1 MNDREKTKEQPG
13 EELAQLRGQV
23 ADLEAHLA
31 RAQQAVADQ
40 RRINDCLPVLVA
52 TAGLDGYYK
61 QVNAAFERI
70 LGWSEQE
77 LLSRPFLEFI
87 HPEDRARALRTFAG
101 LESGVPAIDFLDR
114 NVCKDGS
121 CRWINWTMIPV
132 PDRDIVYGIGQDVTG
147 KMLAEDERKR
157 AEEAVRQSEQRMR
170 LHVQQTPLAVIE
182 WDVNARVSKWN
193 PGAERTFGHS
203 VQEAL
208 GQHFSF
214 LVPATHHDRVGH
226 VFNALLVKK
235 GGERSTNE
243 NVTKDGRVILCEWY
257 NTPLVN
263 AEGQVIGVASLAE
276 DITERKRAEAALQ
289 ESERRLATLISNLP
303 GAVYR
308 CKADSDWTIEFL
320 SDGYLQLTG
329 HDPSEAIGQ
338 PGTLHSERIHPEDRQ
353 REFDEVQRAVAE
365 KRAFHVEYRLR
376 MATGEE
382 KWVWEQGRGVF
393 SDSGELVAIEGFTT
407 DITDHKRIKQE
418 LQDANERLE
427 QRVAERTA
435 ELTTANELLRAEVQQ
450 RRQAEEKTALF
461 RRFVEAATQ
470 GFGMADADGQIIY
483 VNPFL
488 ARLFGAQ
495 RPEDVIG
502 THVSSYYPP
511 SYLRRRETEI
521 IPALRRGESWRGEQN
536 MAYPDGQMHTTI
548 HTVFPVV
555 DDNGRL
561 LYIAAVISDITEL
574 KRVEESLRKNEAK
587 YRALIESCPD
597 PVVVIDLQGRIVF
610 ASQQASEQHGILDP
624 GEFLGGQVTDHVLES
639 ERERFRASASRLT
652 EDGVHRNIEY
662 TLLRKDGTT
671 FQVELSSA
679 VIRDAHGNPEA
690 FMAVYRDISER
701 KQAEEKLA
709 IFGRFVEAASQGFGM
724 SDLEGRITYVNPMM
738 VRLLREKR
746 AEDVLGK
753 NISTYHTSDY
763 FRFRDEVIRPVLRR
777 GGHWQGELPL
787 LQSDGTILPTLRSIF
802 PVRDTNGDVHHFAVV
817 ITDITEIKQAQ
828 QALQQT
834 CEELRASEERF
845 QLVVQGAGV
854 GIWDWDIRTGRVY
867 YSPRWKALF
876 GYDENEIGEG
886 FEDWARLLHPDER
899 EGIIKSQEDVLAAT
913 SSTITA
919 EYRLRHKDG
928 SYRWIEG
935 HGVVVRDEQG
945 RACRLVGSHGDIT
958 DRKQAEEKLRR
969 EQRALRRMVLASD
982 HERRLITY
990 ELHDGVAQ
998 QLLGAML
1005 LFESQERVR
1014 GRKSKGTSGA
1024 YRDGLD
1030 ALRHAA
1036 SELRRVMNWLKTPVL
1051 EKFGVAEAIED
1062 VAAQLRLAPGAPDIE
1077 YSHAV
1082 KFQRLEPTLENTL
1095 FRIAQEAMT
1104 NACRHSKSE
1113 KVRVKLTQKGD
1124 GVTLEVRDWGIG
1136 FAPDAVAEN
1145 RFGLE
1150 GIRER
1155 SRILGGKLTIKSE
1168 PGRGTVIRVTFPVME
1183 PAPSQPPGK
1192 DAVHA

>member
-1 MNDREKTKEQPG
+1 MNDREKTKEQLV

-23 ADLEAHLA
+23 ADLEAQLA
-31 RAQQAVADQ
+31 RTQQVVADQ
-40 RRINDCLPVLVA
+40 RRINDSLPVLVA

-77 LLSRPFLEFI
+77 SLSRPFLEFI
-87 HPEDRARALRTFAG
+87 HPEDREAAVAAFARLR
-101 LESGVPAIDFLDR
+101 SGDPAINFLDR

-121 CRWINWTMIPV
+121 HRWINWTVIPV
-132 PDRDIVYGIGQDVTG
+132 PDRDIVYGIGQDVTDRQQIEEALRESEDGFRAFMNHSRSTAWMKDDQGRYVYLNRVYEELLEVRREDWEG
-147 KMLAEDERKR
+147 KTDFDLWPPETAEQFWKNDQAVLASGHALDAIEETVGSDGQTRYWWSFKFPFQDVRGKRYIGGWGVDITARKR
-157 AEEAVRQSEQRMR
+157 AE
-170 LHVQQTPLAVIE
+170 
-182 WDVNARVSKWN
+182 D
-193 PGAERTFGHS
+193 
-203 VQEAL
+203 
-208 GQHFSF
+208 
-214 LVPATHHDRVGH
+214 
-226 VFNALLVKK
+226 
-235 GGERSTNE
+235 
-243 NVTKDGRVILCEWY
+243 
-257 NTPLVN
+257 
-263 AEGQVIGVASLAE
+263 
-276 DITERKRAEAALQ
+276 ALQ
-289 ESERRLATLISNLP
+289 EANRRLDTLMANLP

-320 SDGYLQLTG
+320 SDGYLRLTG
-329 HDPSEAIGQ
+329 YDPSERIGQ
-338 PGTLHSERIHPEDRQ
+338 PGTSHSELIHPEDRQ
-353 REFDEVQRAVAE
+353 REFDEMQRAVAE
-365 KRAFHVEYRLR
+365 KRAYQVEYRLR
-376 MATGEE
+376 TATGEE

-407 DITDHKRIKQE
+407 DITARRRIKQE
-418 LQDANERLE
+418 LRDAKERLE

-435 ELTTANELLRAEVQQ
+435 ELTTANEQLRAEVQQ
-450 RRQAEEKTALF
+450 RRQAEEKTARF

-470 GFGMADADGQIIY
+470 GFGMADIDGQITY

-488 ARLFGAQ
+488 ARLFGAH

-502 THVSSYYPP
+502 THVSSHYPP
-511 SYLRRRETEI
+511 DYLRRRETEI
-521 IPALRRGESWRGEQN
+521 IPALRRGESWCGEQD
-536 MAYPDGQMHTTI
+536 MLFPDGQMHTTI

-561 LYIAAVISDITEL
+561 LYAAAVINDITEL
-574 KRVEESLRKNEAK
+574 KRVEEALRKNEAK
-587 YRALIESCPD
+587 YRALVESCPD
-597 PVVVIDLQGRIVF
+597 PVVMIDLQGRIVF
-610 ASQQASEQHGILDP
+610 ASQRAAEQHGVLDP

-639 ERERFRASASRLT
+639 ERERFRASLSRLT
-652 EDGVHRNIEY
+652 EEGIHRDIEY

-709 IFGRFVEAASQGFGM
+709 ILGRFVEAANQGFGM
-724 SDLEGRITYVNPMM
+724 SDLEGRVTYVNP
-738 VRLLREKR
+738 RLVCLLGEKR
-746 AEDVLGK
+746 AEDALGK
-753 NISTYHTSDY
+753 NLSTYHTSDY

-777 GGHWQGELPL
+777 DGHWQGELPL
-787 LQSDGTILPTLRSIF
+787 VQCDGTILPTLRSIF

-817 ITDITEIKQAQ
+817 ITDITEIKQTQ
-828 QALQQT
+828 QALQQS

-854 GIWDWDIRTGRVY
+854 GIWDWDIRTGKVY

-899 EGIIKSQEDVLAAT
+899 ERIIKLQEEFLAT
-913 SSTITA
+913 TLPTITA

-1005 LFESQERVR
+1005 LFESQERPR
-1014 GRKSKGTSGA
+1014 RRKSKGTADA
-1024 YRDGLD
+1024 YHDGID

-1036 SELRRVMNWLKTPVL
+1036 SELRRVMNWLRTPVL

-1062 VAAQLRLAPGAPDIE
+1062 VAAQLRLASGAPDIE
-1077 YSHAV
+1077 YRHAV

-1113 KVRVKLTQKGD
+1113 KIRVKLTQKGD
-1124 GVTLEVRDWGIG
+1124 DVTLEVRDWGIG

-1168 PGRGTVIRVTFPVME
+1168 PGQGTVIRVKFPVME
-1183 PAPSQPPGK
+1183 PAPLQPPGK
-1192 DAVHA
+1192 DTVHA